1 LLDTSILERLSVN
14 SLLPWNPKEWF
25 KADLISSIV
34 QSVSSTK
41 VHHFGLNQPGKSH
54 TKSGPNS
61 LFLITY
67 ICNNSKLSTGIV
79 QSTYYMH
86 QNFATIFTGDGGS
99 QAIII
104 LALTVCEYQ
113 MQQ

>member
-1 LLDTSILERLSVN
+1 
-14 SLLPWNPKEWF
+14 
-25 KADLISSIV
+25 
-34 QSVSSTK
+34 VSSTK
-41 VHHFGLNQPGKSH
+41 VHHSGLNQPGKSH

-67 ICNNSKLSTGIV
+67 ICNSSKLSTGIV
-79 QSTYYMH
+79 SPLTMH

-113 MQQ
+113 M